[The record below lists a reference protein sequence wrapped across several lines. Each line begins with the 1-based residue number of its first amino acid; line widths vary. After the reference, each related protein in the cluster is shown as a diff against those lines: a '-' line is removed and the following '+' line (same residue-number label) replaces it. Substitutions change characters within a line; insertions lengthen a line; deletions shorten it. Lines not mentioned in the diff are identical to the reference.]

1 MCDYRNVHA
10 THSKEWN
17 FAPPNVNPMNADNVG
32 EQRRSDVV
40 LDQTLV
46 MLAPLVRLMLA
57 NGVTYPQLIAALKP
71 AFLQAAYAE
80 LAESGQR
87 ISDSAISIVSGVHRK
102 DVRALSQKQPA
113 PRLLSL
119 AGEVIVRWTSDARY
133 MAQDGS
139 PRPLPLRGGNDH
151 DQPSFD
157 QLTQSVSRDLHSRAV
172 LDELS
177 RLGVLEVIDDLCH
190 LRLERST
197 AGREFVAALSSA
209 TSEVH
214 ARLQAIEAHLRSLLV
229 TAKSS

>member
-1 MCDYRNVHA
+1 MCDYQNVHA

-17 FAPPNVNPMNADNVG
+17 FAPPNVTPMNADNVG
-32 EQRRSDVV
+32 DQRRADVV
-40 LDQTLV
+40 LDQTLA

-102 DVRALSQKQPA
+102 DVRALSQKQHP

-119 AGEVIVRWTSDARY
+119 ASEVIVRWTSDARY
-133 MAQDGS
+133 QAQDGS
-139 PRPLPLRGGNDH
+139 PRALPLRGGNNH

-177 RLGVLEVIDDLCH
+177 RLGVLEVIDELAH
-190 LRLERST
+190 LRLERSI
-197 AGREFVAALSSA
+197 AGRAFVAALSSA
-209 TSEVH
+209 ANN
-214 ARLQAIEAHLRSLLV
+214 ARAQLQTMEEQLRSLR
-229 TAKSS
+229 ANDHSA

>member
-1 MCDYRNVHA
+1 M
-10 THSKEWN
+10 S
-17 FAPPNVNPMNADNVG
+17 ADNVG
-32 EQRRSDVV
+32 EQRRADVV
-40 LDQTLV
+40 LDQTLA

-71 AFLQAAYAE
+71 AFLQAANAE
-80 LAESGQR
+80 LAESRQR

-102 DVRALSQKQPA
+102 DVRALSQKQHA

-139 PRPLPLRGGNDH
+139 PRPLPQRGGNDH

-190 LRLERST
+190 LRLERSI

-209 TSEVH
+209 SSDVH

-229 TAKSS
+229 TSKTS